1 MTETRSLRVLGTPR
15 IEAESPVVMVE
26 PTPGQRGPQRTLLT
40 LARYLAERRPLI
52 VAVPEGFVSR
62 GLRAQVAGAE
72 VLPLPFHASRPRSWA
87 KGSLRLLSRL
97 AEGPRPA
104 LLHANGLSALNLAA
118 PAARRLNVPV
128 FVHFHASEIR
138 PRSRGFVR
146 LWERLGVRMSLFP
159 VSDFGSGLLEGA
171 GLRRLLRGVLPNPVE
186 GTGAA
191 RSQPHQPFRVGFVG
205 SKNPVKGLHY
215 FVRVA
220 RSMQEEDVEWHL
232 YGIDL
237 EKRRTRYV
245 ETCIAEIEAAGLH
258 GRIKWCGK
266 VEDVAAAYASVDALL
281 VPSQL
286 ESFSRVAVEGM
297 ASGLPVVAARV
308 GAIPEVVLENV
319 SGRLFDLDRPEEAAE
334 QVRSIVRDPQLW
346 TKLSS
351 GAIEVARRFD
361 IAEVGQLIERYYE
374 EVLANGAR
382 LDRNTR
388 PSTIS

>member
-1 MTETRSLRVLGTPR
+1 VTGIRSYRPLDAHR

-40 LARYLAERRPLI
+40 LARYLAERRRLI
-52 VAVPEGFVSR
+52 VAVPEGFVSKS
-62 GLRAQVAGAE
+62 LRAEEAGAE
-72 VLPLPFHASRPRSWA
+72 VLPLPFHPSRARSWA
-87 KGSLRLLSRL
+87 KGSLKLLSRL
-97 AEGPRPA
+97 TEGPRPA
-104 LLHANGLSALNLAA
+104 LLHANGLSALNLAG

-128 FVHFHASEIR
+128 FVHFHSSEIR
-138 PRSRGFVR
+138 PRSRTFVR
-146 LWERLGVRMSLFP
+146 LWERLGVRMSFFP

-171 GLRRLLRGVLPNPVE
+171 GLQRLVGGVLPNPVE

-191 RSQPHQPFRVGFVG
+191 RNRSHQPFRIGFIG

-215 FVRVA
+215 FVQVA

-237 EKRRTRYV
+237 DKRRTGYV
-245 ETCIAEIEAAGLH
+245 ETCLEEIAAAGLDR
-258 GRIKWCGK
+258 RIKWCGK

-308 GAIPEVVLENV
+308 GAIPEVVLDDV
-319 SGRLFDLDRPEEAAE
+319 SGRLFDLDRPEDAAE
-334 QVRSIVRDPQLW
+334 QVRRVVHDPRLW
-346 TKLSS
+346 GKLSS

-361 IAEVGQLIERYYE
+361 INEVGRLIDRYYDE
-374 EVLANGAR
+374 ILASGAR
-382 LDRNTR
+382 LDRHTR
-388 PSTIS
+388 PSPIS